1 MIRIS
6 DAPDHGNGWR
16 FANIGLAAC
25 WIIQRLQTGCID
37 ADQAIT
43 ELIERVDHRGQTAS
57 EADHE

>member
-25 WIIQRLQTGCID
+25 WIIQRLQTGCINT
-37 ADQAIT
+37 DQAIA
-43 ELIERVDHRGQTAS
+43 ELTERVDQRGQTGS
-57 EADHE
+57 EASDE